1 MISVTRKRDLLRWF
15 VELVILFFSFS
26 VSYLTFGFF
35 LPLILV
41 IEYQEYQLWK
51 IKMQITIINQNI
63 DKLSEATKTGIRTK
77 TREDF

>member
-15 VELVILFFSFS
+15 VELVILVFTFS
-26 VSYLTFGFF
+26 VSYLTFGLF

-51 IKMQITIINQNI
+51 IQMQIKIVNQNI
-63 DKLSEATKTGIRTK
+63 DKLSEATKTAIRTK